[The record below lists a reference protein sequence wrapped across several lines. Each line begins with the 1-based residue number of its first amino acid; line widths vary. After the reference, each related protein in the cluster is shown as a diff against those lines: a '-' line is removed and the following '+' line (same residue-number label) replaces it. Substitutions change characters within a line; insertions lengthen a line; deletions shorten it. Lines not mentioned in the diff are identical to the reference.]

1 MRAADHTTEI
11 SSPEM
16 WVFVSQDV
24 GLHIAESR
32 VWFVFNPV
40 IKSLDDILFETGRAR
55 IGCDYGI
62 ALRICEFVIGDAEN
76 VHFDPSGNERDNR
89 VHMHRNA
96 KRGVQCDCGPHHV
109 DIILGDTVGLQEVAR
124 SVRAVNLEA
133 LVRLLC

>member
-32 VWFVFNPV
+32 AWFVFNPV

-55 IGCDYGI
+55 I
-62 ALRICEFVIGDAEN
+62 
-76 VHFDPSGNERDNR
+76 
-89 VHMHRNA
+89 
-96 KRGVQCDCGPHHV
+96 
-109 DIILGDTVGLQEVAR
+109 
-124 SVRAVNLEA
+124 
-133 LVRLLC
+133 RL